1 MFSILLIIHITQT
14 RHVYCIH
21 INALE
26 IFFFGQLKW
35 FYFCIHIERYCRAIL
50 MAYECRFDCKSNN
63 FVFLKFIVFVTAISL
78 TETVTR
84 NDQFNECAKRKTQN
98 AYSQA
103 AKCLLYARLFFFFG
117 NYTLTWVEM
126 TTIIQHI
133 RFYIHHNKR
142 MIIPFNNNNYIN
154 NQNLFHFIKFP
165 CQGFCNGEYSM
176 QCIQIPLH
184 FIFDMFFQCK
194 LKCIWCC
201 GYVVLLLN
209 NQLAWKTEWI
219 HKTKKHQIGARIKVK
234 PVTMHIF
241 SLFIDYLERW
251 W

>member
-35 FYFCIHIERYCRAIL
+35 FYFCCCIHIENYCRTIL

-84 NDQFNECAKRKTQN
+84 NDQFNECEKRKTEN

-103 AKCLLYARLFFFFG
+103 AKCLLYEILLDDFFFG
-117 NYTLTWVEM
+117 NY
-126 TTIIQHI
+126 
-133 RFYIHHNKR
+133 
-142 MIIPFNNNNYIN
+142 
-154 NQNLFHFIKFP
+154 
-165 CQGFCNGEYSM
+165 
-176 QCIQIPLH
+176 
-184 FIFDMFFQCK
+184 
-194 LKCIWCC
+194 
-201 GYVVLLLN
+201 
-209 NQLAWKTEWI
+209 
-219 HKTKKHQIGARIKVK
+219 
-234 PVTMHIF
+234 
-241 SLFIDYLERW
+241 
-251 W
+251 